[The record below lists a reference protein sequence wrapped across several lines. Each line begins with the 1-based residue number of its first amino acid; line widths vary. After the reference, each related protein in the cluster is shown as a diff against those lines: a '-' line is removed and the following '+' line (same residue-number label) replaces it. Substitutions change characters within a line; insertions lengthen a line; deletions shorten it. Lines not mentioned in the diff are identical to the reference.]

1 MHDFILFL
9 IIIKK
14 NFLDSSED
22 YLKKQNSQ
30 INQEYHMEN
39 NNRLILQKEASSISF
54 DNNTR
59 FENNGLLD
67 ALSLARVESKNY
79 NNNNFLIEP
88 DNKNDFYPGDYFF

>member
-1 MHDFILFL
+1 MNHFVSF
-9 IIIKK
+9 KKNK

-22 YLKKQNSQ
+22 YLKKQNSP

-59 FENNGLLD
+59 FENNNLLD

-88 DNKNDFYPGDYFF
+88 DNKFYPGN

>member
-1 MHDFILFL
+1 MNHFVSFKK
-9 IIIKK
+9 KK

-22 YLKKQNSQ
+22 YLKKQNSP

-59 FENNGLLD
+59 FENNNLLD
-67 ALSLARVESKNY
+67 ALSLARVESKN
-79 NNNNFLIEP
+79 
-88 DNKNDFYPGDYFF
+88 

>member
-1 MHDFILFL
+1 MNHFVSFKK
-9 IIIKK
+9 KK

-22 YLKKQNSQ
+22 YLKKQNSP

-59 FENNGLLD
+59 FENNNLLD

-88 DNKNDFYPGDYFF
+88 DNKFYPGN